1 MYHDVAAEG
10 ERSSTGFT
18 GAGADRYT
26 LTPELFSAHLDAV
39 AAAGRE
45 PRLVTEAAEE
55 RNVALTFDDG
65 GRSSAATI
73 APMLA
78 ERRWRAHFLITTELI
93 GTHGFVGEDELR
105 ALAAEGHAIGSHGH
119 THRVMTTLADAEISE
134 EWRRSKAVL
143 EDVLGA
149 PVTVLSVPTGFYTSR
164 VGRIAAEAGY
174 RHLFTSEPRVRPRSL
189 SGALVY
195 GRFSVLASTPAARVE
210 QLCRFSRGALW
221 REGAKWY
228 AKRVPKTLLRGHYE
242 RVRRFVLARQATIW
256 RSGEREA
263 R

>member
-1 MYHDVAAEG
+1 M
-10 ERSSTGFT
+10 TG
-18 GAGADRYT
+18 
-26 LTPELFSAHLDAV
+26 
-39 AAAGRE
+39 
-45 PRLVTEAAEE
+45 
-55 RNVALTFDDG
+55 DD
-65 GRSSAATI
+65 AATI
-73 APMLA
+73 LVVEDDHATRTFLA
-78 ERRWRAHFLITTELI
+78 DNLTADGYELLVAETARDGLRLLETKFPDLALLDLNLPDGSGYDLVRRVREA
-93 GTHGFVGEDELR
+93 
-105 ALAAEGHAIGSHGH
+105 GHAIGSHGH

-228 AKRVPKTLLRGHYE
+228 AKRVPKILLRGHYE